1 MLVIEYKEMQNR
13 KSRYI
18 PGKKL
23 VLQELG
29 ADPFCIYAVGRDVGW
44 IASETN

>member
-1 MLVIEYKEMQNR
+1 VLVIEYKEMQNR

-18 PGKKL
+18 PGK
-23 VLQELG
+23 ETCTSRAG
-29 ADPFCIYAVGRDVGW
+29 CRSFCIYAVGRGVGW